1 MLRKTSKSASG
12 WRFNTSLDDHGA
24 WYAQSMMFSKL
35 FDREWKK
42 LVPFALIPVLT
53 YLPTALRLTYY
64 RDDWY
69 YAYDARVAPAGVFR
83 ALFAID
89 RPARGPFFEIYYALF
104 GMAPLPY
111 HLSMFF
117 WRLAGGLAVV
127 WLCYLLWPRLRQ
139 LGLAAGLLFA
149 LYPGFTWWVS
159 GIEYQ
164 PMVASAA
171 LMVVS
176 LCFTLRALKLPR
188 SFSKWVCVLAA
199 IASGWVYLSLVEYA
213 AGMEVFR
220 LLLVYQATQPG
231 KDSTF
236 GNRALLAVRRW
247 VVYLIIPASFF
258 FWRFLLFTSQR
269 KATDLGV
276 QLNGFL
282 ATPVSTG
289 LRWFVNF
296 LLSLINVTL
305 SAWVVPLMNNFFSN
319 STREVLLGL
328 VLGLAAGALAW
339 FMLHPSSAN
348 PDGSPQAAQPDWS
361 TEAFW
366 LGCSGLVL
374 GILPVIV
381 ANRQISF
388 PNFSHYALPASLGL
402 VLVVIALAS
411 LISSPRAQTWALI
424 VLVVLCVLT
433 HQGLGASALHEEQVI
448 SNFWQQMA
456 WRAPS
461 IAPGTTLLAYYP
473 GLEYADDTDIVWG
486 PANYI
491 YYPGRQQQLP
501 VRAPISAL
509 PVDAVTFSNIR
520 LAHDPQESSYRAH
533 TMTFNYSQ
541 VLVISQ
547 TAADACVHV
556 IDARWPLFS
565 LSDDPALQLLAP
577 FSDVENVVPAAAP
590 AAPPAFLFGLE
601 PKHGWCFY
609 FERAALASQAGN
621 WPAVADLESEVA
633 RLGLHPNDQIEWMP
647 FLQADAYLGN
657 VQKVKEIATRINTQK
672 LYKQQACEILGGMA
686 GYGFPLPADM
696 LPYTNAL
703 FCSGKQ

>member
-1 MLRKTSKSASG
+1 
-12 WRFNTSLDDHGA
+12 
-24 WYAQSMMFSKL
+24 MMFSKL
-35 FDREWKK
+35 LDRHWKR
-42 LVPFALIPVLT
+42 LVLFALIPALT

-69 YAYDARVAPAGVFR
+69 YAYDARIGPVGVFR

-89 RPARGPFFEIYYALF
+89 RPARAPFFEVYYALF

-111 HLSMFF
+111 HLTMFF
-117 WRLAGGLAVV
+117 WRLAGGLAVI

-171 LMVVS
+171 LMVLS
-176 LCFTLRALKLPR
+176 LCFTLQALRLPG
-188 SFSKWVCVLAA
+188 SFSKSVCVLGAV
-199 IASGWVYLSLVEYA
+199 ASGWVYLSLVEYA
-213 AGMEVFR
+213 AGMEVLR
-220 LLLVYQATQPG
+220 LLLVYQVTQPEKVG
-231 KDSTF
+231 AF
-236 GNRALLAVRRW
+236 GNRALLAARRW
-247 VVYLIIPASFF
+247 VIYLIIPASFF
-258 FWRFLLFTSQR
+258 LWRFLLFTSQR

-282 ATPVSTG
+282 AEPLSTG

-328 VLGLAAGALAW
+328 VLALAAGAVAW
-339 FMLHPSSAN
+339 FMLRSSTGRSDA
-348 PDGSPQAAQPDWS
+348 SPEAAQQEWP
-361 TEAFW
+361 TGAFW
-366 LGCSGLVL
+366 LGCCGLVL

-402 VLVVIALAS
+402 VFVIIALAS
-411 LISSPRAQTWALI
+411 LISSPRAQAWVLI
-424 VLVVLCVLT
+424 ALVVLCALT

-448 SNFWQQMA
+448 SNAWQQMA

-486 PANYI
+486 PADYI
-491 YYPGRQQQLP
+491 YYPDRQNQLP

-509 PVDAVTFSNIR
+509 PVDAVTFNNIL

-533 TMTFNYSQ
+533 TMTLNYSQ

-547 TAADACVHV
+547 PAADACVHV
-556 IDARWPLFS
+556 IDARWPLVS
-565 LSDDPALQLLAP
+565 LADDPALQLLAP
-577 FSDVENVVPAAAP
+577 FSHAENVVPSAASVALP
-590 AAPPAFLFGLE
+590 ASLFGPPA
-601 PKHGWCFY
+601 KHGWCFY
-609 FERAALASQAGN
+609 FERAALASQAGD
-621 WPAVADLESEVA
+621 WQAVADLESEIA
-633 RLGLHPNDQIEWMP
+633 SLGLHPNDQIEWMP

-657 VQKVKEIATRINTQK
+657 MQRVKEIATRINAEK
-672 LYKQQACEILGGMA
+672 LYKQQACKILGGMA
-686 GYGFPLPADM
+686 GHGYPLPTDM
-696 LPYTNAL
+696 LTYTNDL